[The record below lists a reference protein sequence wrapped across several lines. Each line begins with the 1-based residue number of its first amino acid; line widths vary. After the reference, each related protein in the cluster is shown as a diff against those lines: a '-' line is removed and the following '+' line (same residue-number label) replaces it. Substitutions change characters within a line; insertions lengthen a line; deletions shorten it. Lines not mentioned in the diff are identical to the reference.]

1 MECLETA
8 AKYMEKAER
17 YEVMGDIYRIVIPI
31 YEKLRNFQVMW
42 VPLSQRVCVCVCMCV
57 CVLSR
62 ACCLQRSYLHF
73 QRVDA
78 IMQEEYRDCMKTVPT

>member
-8 AKYMEKAER
+8 AKYMEKAQR

-42 VPLSQRVCVCVCMCV
+42 VPLSRHACVCVCLCGVCVCVQGWRVSVCGCMCHVMVWSVTSVV
-57 CVLSR
+57 C
-62 ACCLQRSYLHF
+62 
-73 QRVDA
+73 D
-78 IMQEEYRDCMKTVPT
+78 